1 MSKDSK
7 GYTIMGFFIPYYL
20 VEHFCYQPSKCCK

>member
-7 GYTIMGFFIPYYL
+7 GYTIMGFFIPSYL
-20 VEHFCYQPSKCCK
+20 EHFCYQPSKCWR